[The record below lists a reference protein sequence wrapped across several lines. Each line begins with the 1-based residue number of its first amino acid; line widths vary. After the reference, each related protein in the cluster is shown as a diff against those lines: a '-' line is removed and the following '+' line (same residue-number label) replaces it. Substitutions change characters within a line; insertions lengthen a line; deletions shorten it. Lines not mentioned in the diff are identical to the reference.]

1 MEHAILQNFHP
12 QITLL
17 FYQITV
23 LPDNYLFTKKRTEN
37 LTKRLQK
44 DKKLLKD

>member
-1 MEHAILQNFHP
+1 MEHAMLQNFHS

-17 FYQITV
+17 FYQIIV
-23 LPDNYLFTKKRTEN
+23 LPDNYLFTKKRTKN
-37 LTKRLQK
+37 LIKRLQK